1 MSYNLPLDSVRC
13 DVVLSIVSTSQFTK
27 AMLSLFLVLQSVISK
42 GNFESWNGKNVE
54 GNCHDLFEPIFCPI
68 VLPRVTAVSHEARQL
83 RQPFSETK
91 IGDETTLQ

>member
-42 GNFESWNGKNVE
+42 RNFES
-54 GNCHDLFEPIFCPI
+54 
-68 VLPRVTAVSHEARQL
+68 
-83 RQPFSETK
+83 
-91 IGDETTLQ
+91 